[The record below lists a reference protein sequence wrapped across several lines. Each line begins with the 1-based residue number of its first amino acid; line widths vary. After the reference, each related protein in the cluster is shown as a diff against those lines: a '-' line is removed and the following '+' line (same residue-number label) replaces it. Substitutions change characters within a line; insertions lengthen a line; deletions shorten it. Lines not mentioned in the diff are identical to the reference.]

1 MNCHALQL
9 ASFQC
14 TNTVSVIPS
23 SCLKSNKKLTFTT
36 FPQTHSTVG
45 GDTGSIKLL
54 DRSATRRIS
63 TTAALPTAA
72 GGRRA
77 AGGSSEWRQA
87 LKNARGAAQWRHVK
101 QAWVGLH
108 MADEPRFIPLLCF
121 SVSPFISFLRVPTEL
136 GLHKPQA
143 HKLLQIGL

>member
-23 SCLKSNKKLTFTT
+23 SCLKSNKKLTCTT

-54 DRSATRRIS
+54 DRSADFDHCG
-63 TTAALPTAA
+63 TADAT
-72 GGRRA
+72 

-108 MADEPRFIPLLCF
+108 VILMADEPRFIPLLCF